1 MAQGEGLNERLRWKV
16 QLIRERISPPP
27 RTGIFPEQERLP
39 MPPPKLLRQAGP
51 IKAFHE
57 IPLMFLARMNMAGL
71 RPDHR
76 VLDIGCGIGRIA
88 RYLCGYIGES
98 GSYEGF
104 DVLSECIE
112 WCRENITPAYPN
124 FRFTATPLRNTYY
137 TPDPEL
143 PDAASFRF
151 PYDDD
156 SFDFVCANSVFTHLM
171 PDVSQQYLK
180 ETARVLRPGGVSC
193 TTWFWYNDEGYSHEL
208 TERMQRQ
215 SSGSYAVLN
224 PDNEDA
230 AVGYPEA
237 VVREMCKTA
246 GLSVVEP
253 LHPGYRL
260 QDCCVAEKALSS

>member
-1 MAQGEGLNERLRWKV
+1 MTQQEGLNERIRWRA
-16 QLIRERISPPP
+16 QLIREWIKPPP
-27 RTGIFPEQERLP
+27 RTGIFPEQEHLP

-76 VLDIGCGIGRIA
+76 ILDIGCGIGRIT
-88 RYLCGYIGES
+88 RYLCAYIGES

-104 DVLSECIE
+104 DILPECID

-137 TPDPEL
+137 KPDPEL
-143 PDAASFRF
+143 PDAAAFRF
-151 PYDDD
+151 PYEDD

-171 PDVSQQYLK
+171 PEVSQRYLK
-180 ETARVLRPGGVSC
+180 ETARVLRPGGISC
-193 TTWFWYNDEGYSHEL
+193 TTWFWYNDDGYSHPL
-208 TERMQRQ
+208 TERMHRQ
-215 SSGSYAVLN
+215 PPGRYAVLN
-224 PDNEDA
+224 PNNEDA
-230 AVGYPEA
+230 AVAYAEEA
-237 VVREMCKTA
+237 VREMFETA
-246 GLSVVEP
+246 GLAIVEP

-260 QDCCVAEKALSS
+260 QDCCVAEKTAFP